1 MNEIK
6 EIRDKGIKLVHIDH
20 PDYPERLK
28 NIDDPPR
35 YFYMKGC
42 ISPQDFK
49 AIAIVGTRR
58 PTIYGKRVAEMLA
71 AELSSAG
78 FTIVSGLARGIDSFA
93 HRAALRGGGRSIGV
107 LGCGIDIVY
116 PRENGTLMADIV
128 ESGAIISEF
137 PLGTKPDKRN
147 FPQRN
152 RVISG
157 ISLGTV
163 VVEAAGRSGSLITAR
178 FALEQGR
185 EVFAVPGNINSPVSI
200 GTNNLI
206 KEGAKLVASTG
217 DILEEFE
224 QLLTY
229 ELKNGI
235 NNNLKES
242 LPITG
247 EEESIYRILT
257 LEPKHIDQI
266 IKEGGVEPQRVM
278 HLLLNLEIKGLVEQL
293 PGNCYVK
300 ARLC

>member
-1 MNEIK
+1 MDEIKKIKDK
-6 EIRDKGIKLVHIDH
+6 EIRLVHTDH

-35 YFYMKGC
+35 YFYMKGY
-42 ISPQDFK
+42 ISPQDSK

-93 HRAALRGGGRSIGV
+93 HRAALRSGGRSIGV

-163 VVEAAGRSGSLITAR
+163 VVEAAERSGSLITAR
-178 FALEQGR
+178 FAMEQGR

-206 KEGAKLVASTG
+206 KEGAKLVASTV

-229 ELKNGI
+229 DLKNGI

-242 LPITG
+242 LSITG
-247 EEESIYRILT
+247 EEECIYRMLT
-257 LEPKHIDQI
+257 LQPKHIDQI
-266 IKEGGVEPQRVM
+266 IEEGGVKPQRVM

-300 ARLC
+300 ARL